1 MPTQDKDNQTG
12 AEQAAEA
19 ERRKQELQAQNRKKS
34 EKLLPFLNAK
44 AENHQQRIARLSDKI
59 STREQK
65 IAKNHDKIDK
75 LTAKADRLEDTNK
88 ALKAMVGTMPFVKN
102 LIARNEQK
110 IEQIREV
117 KIPKRENKIA
127 KHTDK
132 MQAYT
137 AKRDKIQHKLNR
149 VVSLNDVIK
158 SFGIGANKER
168 RQAFTE
174 ALDSFQKS
182 SIDCMTD
189 KLNGMKEK
197 RQALFEQYTA
207 PGTSEVDKLDI
218 QQKIDSMTDKI
229 EKLSAKIE
237 RVSDRT
243 AELTT
248 DQEIDS
254 AIDKTAETL
263 AKASESEQ
271 VSMPEISEEVFKAA
285 MANQQK
291 DMELDNSEKQALF
304 SIEHFGE
311 IRFFKADESTIDDIL
326 KAANGEKPFMKLMGM
341 GELISEAEYAEIQQS
356 DKFTHSVELNFDED
370 TAHIYE
376 VNGGKGGIEE
386 SDRTD
391 GNVHFSEVKISGY
404 GKEQTMPEIPV
415 PPPQDF
421 SEQTPEFFGDGEPIP
436 EPPPEFFVQQDF
448 SEPPPE
454 YFEQQDMYAEPIPVP
469 PPAVHE
475 QQAQPQQP
483 KQQDSGFMKVNPDY
497 YRSLP
502 KEDRAIHAQPKNIA
516 EKVMEKLDQMNI
528 PYSAVERK
536 GGLVAITVS
545 KENEGIFKAVAQQE
559 RSSRAKQLVNPDFFK
574 ALPKSERFTQRMSEE
589 QAQVKIAELS
599 SKGIAHSA
607 VLDGEKSGVTV
618 HKKDAQTAF
627 FSLKQFKQK
636 AAKKSREKTPPQ
648 KQKTKSKNQGLE

>member
-19 ERRKQELQAQNRKKS
+19 ERRKQELQTQNRKKS
-34 EKLLPFLNAK
+34 EKLLPFFNAK
-44 AENHQQRIARLSDKI
+44 AENHQQRIARLDDKI
-59 STREQK
+59 STRKQK
-65 IAKNHDKIDK
+65 IAKNHDKINK

-88 ALKAMVGTMPFVKN
+88 ALKAMVGSIPFVKN
-102 LIARNEQK
+102 LIERNEKK
-110 IEQIREV
+110 IEQIRKV
-117 KIPKRENKIA
+117 KIPKRESKIA
-127 KHTDK
+127 NHTGK
-132 MQAYT
+132 IQAYSS
-137 AKRDKIQHKLNR
+137 KRDTIQHKLNR
-149 VVSLNDVIK
+149 VVSFNDVIK
-158 SFGIGANKER
+158 SFGIGVNKER

-182 SIDCMTD
+182 SISCMTD
-189 KLNGMKEK
+189 KLNAMKEK

-207 PGTSEVDKLDI
+207 HGTSEVDKLNI
-218 QQKIDSMTDKI
+218 QQKIDSVTDKI

-237 RVSDRT
+237 SVSDRT
-243 AELTT
+243 AELKT
-248 DQEIDS
+248 DQQIDS
-254 AIDKTAETL
+254 AIDKTAETI

-271 VSMPEISEEVFKAA
+271 ISMQEISEEVIEAA
-285 MANQQK
+285 MGNQQK
-291 DMELDNSEKQALF
+291 DMELDNSEKQTLF

-311 IRFFKADESTIDDIL
+311 IRYFKADESTIDDIL
-326 KAANGEKPFMKLMGM
+326 KAANDEKPFLKLTGM
-341 GELISEAEYAEIQQS
+341 GEMISGAEYAEIQQS
-356 DKFTHSVELNFDED
+356 DKFTHSVEVNFDD
-370 TAHIYE
+370 NTAHIYE

-391 GNVHFSEVKISGY
+391 SNVRFSEVKISDY
-404 GKEQTMPEIPV
+404 GKEQTTPEIPV

-421 SEQTPEFFGDGEPIP
+421 DEPIP
-436 EPPPEFFVQQDF
+436 DFFDEEMPIP
-448 SEPPPE
+448 EPPPE
-454 YFEQQDMYAEPIPVP
+454 YFEQQEMYAEPIPVP

-475 QQAQPQQP
+475 QQAQPQQ
-483 KQQDSGFMKVNPDY
+483 DSGFLKINPDY

-502 KEDRAIHAQPKNIA
+502 KNDRAIHAQPKNIA
-516 EKVMEKLDQMNI
+516 EKVMDKLDQMNI

-559 RSSRAKQLVNPDFFK
+559 RGNRAKQLVNPEFFK
-574 ALPKSERFTQRMSEE
+574 ALTKEERFTRRMSEE
-589 QAQVKIAELS
+589 QAEAKSAELS

-618 HKKDAQTAF
+618 HKKNAQTAF

-636 AAKKSREKTPPQ
+636 ASKKSREKAPAQ

>member
-19 ERRKQELQAQNRKKS
+19 ERRKQELQEQNRKKS
-34 EKLLPFLNAK
+34 AKLLPFLNAK
-44 AENHQQRIARLSDKI
+44 AENHQQRIARLDDKI

-88 ALKAMVGTMPFVKN
+88 ALKAMVGTMPFIKN
-102 LIARNEQK
+102 LIERNEKK

-117 KIPKRENKIA
+117 KIPKRESKIA

-189 KLNGMKEK
+189 KLNSMKEK

-207 PGTSEVDKLDI
+207 PGTSEVDKLNI
-218 QQKIDSMTDKI
+218 QQKIDSVTDKI

-237 RVSDRT
+237 SISDRT

-248 DQEIDS
+248 DQQIDS

-271 VSMPEISEEVFKAA
+271 VSMSEISEEIIEAA
-285 MANQQK
+285 MENQQK

-326 KAANGEKPFMKLMGM
+326 KAASGEKPFMKLMGM
-341 GELISEAEYAEIQQS
+341 GEMISGAEYAEIQQS
-356 DKFTHSVELNFDED
+356 DKFTHSVEVNFDENS
-370 TAHIYE
+370 AHIYE

-391 GNVHFSEVKISGY
+391 SNVRFSEVKISDY

-421 SEQTPEFFGDGEPIP
+421 GEQTPEFFGEGEPIP
-436 EPPPEFFVQQDF
+436 EPPPEFFDQQGF

-454 YFEQQDMYAEPIPVP
+454 FFEQQAMYAEPYPVP

-475 QQAQPQQP
+475 QQAQPQ
-483 KQQDSGFMKVNPDY
+483 QQDSGFMKVNPDY

-559 RSSRAKQLVNPDFFK
+559 RGNRAKQLVNPDFFK

-589 QAQVKIAELS
+589 QAEAKIAESS

-607 VLDGEKSGVTV
+607 VLDGDKSGVTV

-627 FSLKQFKQK
+627 FSLKQFRQK
-636 AAKKSREKTPPQ
+636 AAKKSKEKAPPQ

>member
-44 AENHQQRIARLSDKI
+44 AENHQHRIARLDDKI
-59 STREQK
+59 TTRKQK
-65 IAKNHDKIDK
+65 IAKNHDKINK

-102 LIARNEQK
+102 LIARNEKK

-117 KIPKRENKIA
+117 KIPKSENKIA
-127 KHTDK
+127 RHTGK
-132 MQAYT
+132 MQAYS
-137 AKRDKIQHKLNR
+137 AKRDMIQHKLNR

-158 SFGIGANKER
+158 SFSIGANKER

-174 ALDSFQKS
+174 ALDSFKKS

-189 KLNGMKEK
+189 KINAMKEK
-197 RQALFEQYTA
+197 RQTLFEQYTA
-207 PGTSEVDKLDI
+207 PGTSEVDKLNI
-218 QQKIDSMTDKI
+218 QQKIDSVTEKI
-229 EKLSAKIE
+229 EKLSAKFDGI
-237 RVSDRT
+237 SDRT
-243 AELTT
+243 AELKT
-248 DQEIDS
+248 DQQIDS

-263 AKASESEQ
+263 AKASENEQ
-271 VSMPEISEEVFKAA
+271 ISMQEISEEVIEAA
-285 MANQQK
+285 MKNQQK
-291 DMELDNSEKQALF
+291 DMKLDNSEKQALF

-311 IRFFKADESTIDDIL
+311 IRYFKADESTIDDIL
-326 KAANGEKPFMKLMGM
+326 NAANGEKPFMKLTGM
-341 GELISEAEYAEIQQS
+341 GEMISGAEYAEIQQS
-356 DKFTHSVELNFDED
+356 DNFTHSVEMNFDD
-370 TAHIYE
+370 NTAHIYE
-376 VNGGKGGIEE
+376 VNGGKGGIGE

-391 GNVHFSEVKISGY
+391 SNVRFSEVKISDY

-421 SEQTPEFFGDGEPIP
+421 DEPIP
-436 EPPPEFFVQQDF
+436 DFFGEEIPIP
-448 SEPPPE
+448 EPPPE
-454 YFEQQDMYAEPIPVP
+454 YFEQQEMYAEPIPVP

-475 QQAQPQQP
+475 QQPQQP
-483 KQQDSGFMKVNPDY
+483 KQQDSGFLKINPDY

-516 EKVMEKLDQMNI
+516 EKVMEKLNKMNI

-559 RSSRAKQLVNPDFFK
+559 RGNRAKQLVNPEFFK
-574 ALPKSERFTQRMSEE
+574 ALTKEERFTRRMSEE
-589 QAQVKIAELS
+589 QAEAKSSELS

-636 AAKKSREKTPPQ
+636 ASKKSREKTPAQ